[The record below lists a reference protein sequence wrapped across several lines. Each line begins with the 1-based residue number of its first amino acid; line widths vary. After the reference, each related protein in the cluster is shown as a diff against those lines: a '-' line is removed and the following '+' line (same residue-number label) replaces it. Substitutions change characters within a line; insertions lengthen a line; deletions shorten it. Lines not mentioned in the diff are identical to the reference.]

1 MNSEIYDMNFC
12 RKSRMIPIWYLRHRN
27 GQENHRE
34 LIANTEL
41 NSADEIFTSRST
53 LFSLLTSRVIRPVSI
68 LFCFFIM
75 TGCETSSNYP
85 SNISRSFS
93 IGFSFFNGASRYD
106 SIRYYIKELQVYGSG
121 GWHAI
126 SAIFIGDG
134 TMKRYQD
141 NRPEFIGAGVFGVN
155 YFTSV
160 IMKFY
165 SIELYRNG
173 IKYPVAITDTDYVGD
188 RIDVWN
194 RSKSGF
200 HSYSVYID
208 LNSPINLKNKGTD
221 RDPIYEYHPQLRAIS
236 ENKGGAIMGYI
247 SNFEAIPI
255 VTLNDSTS
263 IVSSSSTNDAT
274 GSFSL
279 NFIPEGIYTISV
291 KDSLNRSLTK
301 ENVKVKIGE
310 VTYLGMLTLK

>member
-1 MNSEIYDMNFC
+1 MKSDINDMNYC
-12 RKSRMIPIWYLRHRN
+12 RKSGMILRWYHPYETCPKNPRV
-27 GQENHRE
+27 
-34 LIANTEL
+34 LIANNEINTT
-41 NSADEIFTSRST
+41 DEIFTSRST
-53 LFSLLTSRVIRPVSI
+53 FFSLSTSWVLIPLSM
-68 LFCFFIM
+68 LFYLFIM

-85 SNISRSFS
+85 SNISTSFS
-93 IGFSFFNGASRYD
+93 IGFYFFNGASQYD
-106 SIRYYIKELQVYGSG
+106 SIRYYIKELQVYDH

-126 SAIFIGDG
+126 SYYFIGNG

-141 NRPEFIGAGVFGVN
+141 HIPVFVGAGAFGVQ

-165 SIELYRNG
+165 LIELYRNG

-188 RIDVWN
+188 RIDVLH
-194 RSKSGF
+194 RSGSG
-200 HSYSVYID
+200 YGGYGVYID
-208 LNSPINLKNKGTD
+208 LNTPINLQNKGSD
-221 RDPIYEYHPQLRAIS
+221 RNPIYEYHPQLRAIS
-236 ENKGGAIMGYI
+236 KAKGGAIMGYI

-279 NFIPEGIYTISV
+279 NFIPEGIYAISAR
-291 KDSLNRSLTK
+291 DSLNRSFTK
-301 ENVKVKIGE
+301 ENVKVKVGE